1 MSHANETL
9 LRDFYGAFG
18 QKDWKTME
26 PAYHPEVH
34 FTDPV
39 FDLHGPRVIGMW
51 RMLCT
56 SSTDLTLVNP
66 FVEADDRRGRARW
79 EATYTFSLTGRK
91 VLNVIDASFEF
102 RDGKI
107 VRHIDDFNFWK
118 WSSQALGPSGMLLGW
133 TPLVRAKVQRT
144 ANARL
149 EKFLA
154 KL

>member
-9 LRDFYGAFG
+9 LRDFYRAFG
-18 QKDWKTME
+18 QKDWKSME
-26 PAYHPEVH
+26 PAYHADVH

-56 SSTDLTLVNP
+56 SSTDLSLVNP
-66 FVEADDRRGRARW
+66 FVEADDRTGRARW
-79 EATYTFSLTGRK
+79 EATYTFTLTGRK
-91 VLNVIDASFEF
+91 VLNRIDATFEF

-118 WSSQALGPSGMLLGW
+118 WSSQALGPTGILLGW
-133 TPLVRAKVQRT
+133 TPLVRAKVQRN

-154 KL
+154 KQ